1 MFCENAVAI
10 QSDKHVKNYI
20 FYKLQHLIIFSLV
33 VSLQVTKKR
42 NRREKYQHSF
52 QIFD

>member
-33 VSLQVTKKR
+33 VSLQVTK
-42 NRREKYQHSF
+42 NREETKNSETDELF
-52 QIFD
+52 IL